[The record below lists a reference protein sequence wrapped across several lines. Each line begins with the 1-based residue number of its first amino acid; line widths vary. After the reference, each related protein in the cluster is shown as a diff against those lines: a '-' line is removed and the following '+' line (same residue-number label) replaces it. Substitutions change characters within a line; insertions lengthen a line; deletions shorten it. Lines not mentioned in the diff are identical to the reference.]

1 MKKAIDVE
9 LCELYHERSKVLET
23 MKASRIDSE
32 TGKFRFESFSELV
45 LYFIACRE
53 DCLWKKHDPV
63 KDELNADY

>member
-1 MKKAIDVE
+1 
-9 LCELYHERSKVLET
+9 